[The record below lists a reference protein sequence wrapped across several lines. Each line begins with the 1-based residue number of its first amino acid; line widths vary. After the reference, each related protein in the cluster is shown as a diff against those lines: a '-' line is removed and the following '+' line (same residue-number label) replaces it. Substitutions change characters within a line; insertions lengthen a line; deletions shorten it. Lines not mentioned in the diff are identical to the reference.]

1 MAMQLNDFVKSHCL
15 VQCLSWRG
23 ITAPQKVF
31 PEPDLAELL
40 NAAAAGGDKR
50 DSFDKSAPNCDCVS
64 PAPRGWQCSQHSPVK
79 V

>member
-31 PEPDLAELL
+31 PEPDFAELL

-50 DSFDKSAPNCDCVS
+50 DGQF
-64 PAPRGWQCSQHSPVK
+64 
-79 V
+79 

>member
-1 MAMQLNDFVKSHCL
+1 MSMQLNNCVKSHCL

-31 PEPDLAELL
+31 PEPDFAEL

-50 DSFDKSAPNCDCVS
+50 DGQF
-64 PAPRGWQCSQHSPVK
+64 
-79 V
+79 